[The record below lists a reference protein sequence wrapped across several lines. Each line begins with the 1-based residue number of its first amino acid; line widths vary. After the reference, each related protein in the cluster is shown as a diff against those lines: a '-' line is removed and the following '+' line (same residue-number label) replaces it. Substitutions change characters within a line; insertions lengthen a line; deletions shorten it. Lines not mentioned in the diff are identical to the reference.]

1 MDPLDSDDDEEL
13 EALAVQLREGVD
25 EESEVGDRTEAPAK
39 RRPGALVFCVCVGG
53 VQRTCGTTMER
64 AKEKVKERKRERRTR
79 LAPQHEL

>member
-39 RRPGALVFCVCVGG
+39 RRPGALVFCVCVWGG
-53 VQRTCGTTMER
+53 AKDMWHDHGESER
-64 AKEKVKERKRERRTR
+64 EGEREEAR
-79 LAPQHEL
+79 A